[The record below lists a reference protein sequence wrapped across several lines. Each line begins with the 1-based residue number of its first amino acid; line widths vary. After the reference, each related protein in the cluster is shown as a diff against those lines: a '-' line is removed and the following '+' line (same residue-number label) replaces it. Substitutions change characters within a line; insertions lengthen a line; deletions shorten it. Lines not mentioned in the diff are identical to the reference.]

1 MNGTTNYTDEWDKV
15 LKAAAACIDCPNP
28 PCMKACPQ
36 SVNIRD
42 ALRILSVL
50 IETHPAEARY
60 KALELAALMDP
71 DCGKGR
77 E

>member
-1 MNGTTNYTDEWDKV
+1 MTATVDYSSEWDKV
-15 LKAAAACIDCPNP
+15 LVAVATCIECPNP

-42 ALRILSVL
+42 ALRFL
-50 IETHPAEARY
+50 IETHPSAARY
-60 KALELAALMDP
+60 KALSVAAGLDA
-71 DCGKGR
+71 DCGKGC